1 MIMYACFI
9 VLVLL
14 SAFFSGSE
22 TSLFS
27 IGKVA
32 RNRLVQSK
40 HKIDLLIAKRLESP
54 RRLLVT
60 ILLGNEVTNVA
71 LSVVAASITQDAL
84 GTLSSLEQGIVSAL
98 LVVPILLIVGEITP
112 KTLAAAKPELLART
126 FVGPLSIFALIVN
139 PLVSCLEHLASRV
152 VQRLSGQNELK
163 PDDSDLEIAESE
175 FRTLVDAGMRDGIV
189 EAQERRMIHNVLDF
203 GELTVGDVM
212 QPWSDVITLKETTTI
227 DVAVT
232 TVIEHQFSRIPLWRN
247 DPNTIT
253 GIILAKDLLML
264 KWKRR
269 AARNLQSLR
278 RVPLFTLPTRSA
290 TDLLTELKQRRFHIA
305 VVVNES
311 GKAIGICTMEDLLEE
326 LFGPITD
333 TQASV
338 NLTMEGGDE

>member
-9 VLVLL
+9 ILVLL

-40 HKIDLLIAKRLESP
+40 HKIDVLIAKCLKSP

-84 GTLSSLEQGIVSAL
+84 GSLSPLKQGMVSAFV
-98 LVVPILLIVGEITP
+98 VVPILLIVGEITP
-112 KTLAAAKPELLART
+112 KTLAAAKPELMART
-126 FVGPLSIFALIVN
+126 FVGPLSVFAILVH
-139 PLVSCLEHLASRV
+139 PLVSCLEYLAGKM
-152 VQRLSGQNELK
+152 VQMLSGQTELNT
-163 PDDSDLEIAESE
+163 DDSDLEIAESE
-175 FRTLVDAGMRDGIV
+175 FRTLVDAGMREGIV

-212 QPWSDVITLKETTTI
+212 QPWCDVVTLKETTSI
-227 DVAVT
+227 DAAVT
-232 TVIEHQFSRIPLWRN
+232 TVIEHQFSRIPLWRS

-253 GIILAKDLLML
+253 GIVLAKDLLML

-269 AARNLQSLR
+269 AARNLQPLR
-278 RVPLFTLPTRSA
+278 RVPLFTLPTRPA
-290 TDLLTELKQRRFHIA
+290 TDLLTQLKHQRFHMA

-333 TQASV
+333 AQASV
-338 NLTMEGGDE
+338 NLHIDGGTL